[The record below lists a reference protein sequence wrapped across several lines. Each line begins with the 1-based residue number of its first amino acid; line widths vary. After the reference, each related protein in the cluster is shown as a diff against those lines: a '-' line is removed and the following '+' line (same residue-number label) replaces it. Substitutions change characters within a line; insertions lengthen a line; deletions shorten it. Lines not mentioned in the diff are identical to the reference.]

1 MPSSWENVKVGNS
14 SMPLYVSVPESGG
27 PVPGIVVVHGQSGL
41 EDFIKNTTHMLALQ
55 GYTAVAPNLYHR
67 DAPECKDDNPTRKS
81 RLRDTGIISDISA
94 AIGFLKNHSRVDSGR
109 LGIVGFCMG
118 GRIVYLM
125 SAASRDLKAGVM
137 FYGGGTMV
145 PFGEVHRH
153 SIERARSIARFRG
166 TSARTIRIHRPKT
179 CASSLGN
186 FLVTISR
193 MSFIATPAQHMRS
206 ATPVLRTTGR
216 TPQLSHGP
224 RRRSFSAGIWLV
236 GIHDRRCSVFHW
248 LISQFGCYP
257 VRPPKEEGSLF
268 AH

>member
-1 MPSSWENVKVGNS
+1 MPSSWENVKVDNS

-125 SAASRDLKAGVM
+125 SAASRGLKAGVM
-137 FYGGGTMV
+137 FYGGGTMI
-145 PFGEVHRH
+145 PFGEGPSPFERTREISCPIQGHFGADDKNPSPDDVRKLDAELSRYNKPHEFHSYTGAAHAFCNTGSANYRPHAAALSWPKATEFFSRH
-153 SIERARSIARFRG
+153 LVSGGSRS
-166 TSARTIRIHRPKT
+166 
-179 CASSLGN
+179 
-186 FLVTISR
+186 
-193 MSFIATPAQHMRS
+193 
-206 ATPVLRTTGR
+206 
-216 TPQLSHGP
+216 P
-224 RRRSFSAGIWLV
+224 R
-236 GIHDRRCSVFHW
+236 
-248 LISQFGCYP
+248 
-257 VRPPKEEGSLF
+257 
-268 AH
+268 